1 MTTSVSFLTSMRIMR
16 FILLVIYFLT
26 TASLLYA
33 GGIRGA
39 IKADDGT
46 PLAYASIFVKQ
57 TGTGS
62 ATDLQGR
69 YEVILP
75 VGQYDVL
82 FQYLGYESVSRVVE
96 VGNDFIEINL
106 TLKTHVMMLQ
116 NVVVKAGKEDPA
128 YTIMRKAIAKAKYH
142 TQQIDQ
148 YSAKVYI
155 KGKGQ
160 LKDFPWLAKKALEK
174 EGITKD
180 RVFISESVSEIKY
193 TRPNKFEEKV
203 IAVYSNGGNKNTAPN
218 AYVFGSFYQPEIAE
232 TVSPLSPKSFSYYR
246 FEYQGSFKDQKYEIS
261 KIKVTPRSRGD
272 NVFEGMIYIVEDW
285 WSIHSLEL
293 KATKMGVNFH
303 IKQLYNPIE
312 DKAWLPVSQ
321 QFVVDGKVFGF
332 EFEGQYLATVKEY
345 KIILNPELQREM
357 TVIDEKVQ
365 KEEAKNVEQKF
376 SKKNQPLQQRLSEGK
391 EVTRKELNQL
401 VKEYEK
407 AEIKEQKEPDVV
419 LETSYSV
426 DSLAYKKDS
435 TFWVDMRPTPLSK
448 EEERGYHVND
458 SITEVERKREEGDTL
473 RSSKKGKIG
482 FQVFDLVTGDTYKI
496 SKTSNF
502 RIHMP
507 YGGFNTVEGLN
518 LIYRVSYYK
527 RWVKRD
533 TLDPSKKPET
543 SRLEISPIAR
553 YSFSRELV
561 TGKLRIDYRFKNQ
574 RLTLESGRYVE
585 QYNPSVPIH
594 PFVNTFSSLLL
605 GNNWMK
611 LYDRHFIDLNYSIRF
626 NDKYT
631 FRTNWSW
638 ARRSE
643 LFNNTSYTL
652 FKSNKENYTL
662 NAPVNFELPSVG
674 FDPNSAFIGSVSLE
688 ARPWQKYRIR
698 NGFKSRV
705 EGSSPLLTLN
715 YRKAMSG
722 VANSEVKFDQV
733 QVGFKHLVK
742 FGIRGNLDVALQAG
756 KFLNADKLYFM
767 DYKHF
772 NGNRTYFIT
781 SDPVGSFRL
790 MDYYQNSTADQYF
803 SANMHY
809 HFRKFLV
816 TRFPKVR
823 MVGISENIFLNY
835 LATPSSK
842 NYLEVGYGL
851 EGILRV
857 FRLEVAAAFRDGK
870 YVANGF
876 RVGIATSMTI
886 NFND

>member
-1 MTTSVSFLTSMRIMR
+1 MR
-16 FILLVIYFLT
+16 FILLAISFLFI
-26 TASLLYA
+26 TAALQA
-33 GGIRGA
+33 GGIRGV

-69 YEVILP
+69 YEIILP
-75 VGQYDVL
+75 PGRYDVL
-82 FQYLGYESVSRVVE
+82 FQYLGYESVNRVVD
-96 VGNDFIEINL
+96 VGSDFIEINL

-116 NVVVKAGKEDPA
+116 NVVIKAGKEDPA

-203 IAVYSNGGNKNTAPN
+203 IAVYSNAGDKSASPN
-218 AYVFGSFYQPEIAE
+218 AYVYGSFYQPEIAE

-246 FEYQGSFKDQKYEIS
+246 FEYLGSFKDQKYEIS

-293 KATKMGVNFH
+293 KATKVGINFN

-321 QFVVDGKVFGF
+321 QFIVDGKVFGF
-332 EFEGQYLATVKEY
+332 EFEGQYLATMKEY
-345 KIILNPELQREM
+345 KITLNPELVVEEM

-365 KEEAKNVEQKF
+365 KEEAKVVEQKF
-376 SKKNQPLQQRLSEGK
+376 SKKNQQLQQRLSEGK

-407 AEIKEQKEPDVV
+407 EEIKEQKEPDVIM
-419 LETSYSV
+419 ETNYSV

-435 TFWVDMRPTPLSK
+435 TFWVDIRPTPLTK

-473 RSSKKGKIG
+473 RSSKKGKKG
-482 FQVFDLVTGDTYKI
+482 FQIYDIVIGDTYKMG
-496 SKTSNF
+496 KTSDF
-502 RIHMP
+502 RIHTP

-518 LIYRVSYYK
+518 LIYRVSFYK

-533 TLDPSKKPET
+533 TLDKSKKPET

-553 YSFSRELV
+553 YAFSRELL
-561 TGKLRIDYRFKNQ
+561 TGKLRIDYRFKNHYGK
-574 RLTLESGRYVE
+574 R
-585 QYNPSVPIH
+585 
-594 PFVNTFSSLLL
+594 SLC
-605 GNNWMK
+605 GA
-611 LYDRHFIDLNYSIRF
+611 I
-626 NDKYT
+626 
-631 FRTNWSW
+631 
-638 ARRSE
+638 
-643 LFNNTSYTL
+643 
-652 FKSNKENYTL
+652 
-662 NAPVNFELPSVG
+662 
-674 FDPNSAFIGSVSLE
+674 
-688 ARPWQKYRIR
+688 
-698 NGFKSRV
+698 
-705 EGSSPLLTLN
+705 
-715 YRKAMSG
+715 
-722 VANSEVKFDQV
+722 
-733 QVGFKHLVK
+733 
-742 FGIRGNLDVALQAG
+742 
-756 KFLNADKLYFM
+756 
-767 DYKHF
+767 
-772 NGNRTYFIT
+772 
-781 SDPVGSFRL
+781 
-790 MDYYQNSTADQYF
+790 
-803 SANMHY
+803 
-809 HFRKFLV
+809 
-816 TRFPKVR
+816 
-823 MVGISENIFLNY
+823 
-835 LATPSSK
+835 
-842 NYLEVGYGL
+842 
-851 EGILRV
+851 
-857 FRLEVAAAFRDGK
+857 
-870 YVANGF
+870 
-876 RVGIATSMTI
+876 
-886 NFND
+886 

>member
-1 MTTSVSFLTSMRIMR
+1 MRIMR
-16 FILLVIYFLT
+16 FILLLSLFISASAS
-26 TASLLYA
+26 ASLHA
-33 GGIRGA
+33 GGIRGT
-39 IKADDGT
+39 IKADDGS
-46 PLAYASIFVKQ
+46 PLAFASIFVKQ

-62 ATDLQGR
+62 ATDFEGK

-75 VGQYDVL
+75 SGRYDVL
-82 FQYLGYESVSRVVE
+82 FQYLGYESVSRVVD
-96 VGNDFIEINL
+96 VGDNFIEINL
-106 TLKTHVMMLQ
+106 TMKTHVMMLQ
-116 NVVVKAGKEDPA
+116 NVVVRAGNEDPA
-128 YTIMRKAIAKAKYH
+128 YTIMRKAMSKAKYH
-142 TQQIDQ
+142 TQQVDQ

-160 LKDFPWLAKKALEK
+160 LKDFPWLAKKTLEK

-246 FEYQGSFKDQKYEIS
+246 FEYLGSFKDQKYEIS

-285 WSIHSLEL
+285 WSIHSLEM
-293 KATKMGVNFH
+293 KASKMGVHFN

-312 DKAWLPVSQ
+312 DKAWLPVAQ

-345 KIILNPELQREM
+345 KIKLNPELIVEM
-357 TVIDEKVQ
+357 TVVDEKVQ
-365 KEEAKNVEQKF
+365 KEEAKKVEQKF
-376 SKKNQPLQQRLSEGK
+376 SKKNQELQQRLNEGK
-391 EVTRKELNQL
+391 EITSKELNQL

-407 AEIKEQKEPDVV
+407 AEIKEQKEPDVIM
-419 LETSYSV
+419 ETNYTV

-458 SITEVERKREEGDTL
+458 SITEVEKKRDEGDTL
-473 RSSKKGKIG
+473 RSSKKGKKG
-482 FQVFDLVTGDTYKI
+482 FQVFDIVTGDTYKMG
-496 SKTSNF
+496 KTSDF

-507 YGGFNTVEGLN
+507 YGGFNTVEGFN
-518 LIYRVSYYK
+518 LIYRVSFYK

-533 TLDPSKKPET
+533 TLDRSRKPET

-553 YSFSRELV
+553 YAFSRELL
-561 TGKLRIDYRFKNQ
+561 TGKLRVDYRFKNQ

-585 QYNPSVPIH
+585 QFNSGVPVH
-594 PFVNTFSSLLL
+594 PIINTFSSLLL

-611 LYDRHFIDLNYSIRF
+611 LYERNFVDLNYSIRF
-626 NDKYT
+626 NDRYT
-631 FRTNWSW
+631 FRTNWTW

-643 LFNNTSYTL
+643 LFNTTDYTL
-652 FKSNKENYTL
+652 FKTSKENYTL
-662 NAPVNFELPSVG
+662 NAPVNSELLSTS
-674 FDPNSAFIGSVSLE
+674 FDPNSAFIGSVTFE

-698 NGFKSRV
+698 NGNKSRV
-705 EGSSPLLTLN
+705 EGSSPLITFN
-715 YRKAMSG
+715 YRKGIRG
-722 VANSEVKFDQV
+722 VADSEVDFDQV
-733 QVGFKHLVK
+733 QVGFKHMVK
-742 FGIRGNLDVALQAG
+742 MGIRGNLDVAFQAG
-756 KFLNADKLYFM
+756 KFLNKDNMYFM

-790 MDYYQNSTADQYF
+790 LDYYQNSTADQYF

-816 TRFPKVR
+816 TRIPKVR
-823 MVGISENIFLNY
+823 MLGVTENVFLNY
-835 LATPSSK
+835 LATPSSQ
-842 NYLEVGYGL
+842 NYTEVGYGL
-851 EGILRV
+851 EGILRI
-857 FRLEVAAAFRDGK
+857 FRLEFAAAFRDGR
-870 YVANGF
+870 YVENGL
-876 RVGIATSMTI
+876 RVGIATSVTI

>member
-1 MTTSVSFLTSMRIMR
+1 MR
-16 FILLVIYFLT
+16 FILLLFIFLSSSI
-26 TASLLYA
+26 SLFA
-33 GGIRGA
+33 GGIRGI

-46 PLAYASIFVKQ
+46 VLAYASIFVKQ

-62 ATDLQGR
+62 ATDFEGK

-75 VGQYDVL
+75 PGRYDVL
-82 FQYLGYESVSRVVE
+82 FQYLGYESISRAVD

-116 NVVVKAGKEDPA
+116 NVVIRAGKEDPA

-142 TQQIDQ
+142 TQQIDE

-160 LKDFPWLAKKALEK
+160 LKDYPWLAKKALEK

-180 RVFISESVSEIKY
+180 RIYISESVSEIKY

-203 IAVYSNGGNKNTAPN
+203 IAVYSNGGDKNTAPN

-246 FEYQGSFKDQKYEIS
+246 FEYLGSFKDQKYEVS

-285 WSIHSLEL
+285 WSIHSLEM
-293 KATKMGVNFH
+293 KATKMGINFN

-321 QFVVDGKVFGF
+321 QFVVGGKVFGF

-345 KIILNPELQREM
+345 KIKLNPELMVEEM

-365 KEEAKNVEQKF
+365 KEEAKKVEQKF
-376 SKKNQPLQQRLSEGK
+376 SKKNQALQQRLSEGK

-407 AEIKEQKEPDVV
+407 AEIKEQKEPDVIM
-419 LETSYSV
+419 ETTYKV

-435 TFWVDMRPTPLSK
+435 TFWVDMRPTPLTK
-448 EEERGYHVND
+448 EEEHGYHVND
-458 SITEVERKREEGDTL
+458 SLTEVERKRDEGDTL
-473 RSSKKGKIG
+473 RSANKKRKKG
-482 FQVFDLVTGDTYKI
+482 FQVYDIVLGDTYKMG
-496 SKTSNF
+496 KTSDF
-502 RIHMP
+502 RIHVP
-507 YGGFNTVEGLN
+507 YGGFNTVEGFN
-518 LIYRVSYYK
+518 LIYRVSLYK

-533 TLDPSKKPET
+533 TLDKSKKPET

-553 YSFSRELV
+553 YAFSRELL
-561 TGKLRIDYRFKNQ
+561 TGKLRIDYRFKKQ
-574 RLTLESGRYVE
+574 RITMESGRYVE
-585 QYNPSVPIH
+585 QYNSGNPIH
-594 PFVNTFSSLLL
+594 PIINTISSLVV

-611 LYDRHFIDLNYSIRF
+611 IYERNFVDLNYSVRF

-643 LFNNTSYTL
+643 LFNTTDYTF
-652 FKSNKENYTL
+652 FKSNKEDYTP
-662 NAPVNFELPSVG
+662 NAPINFELPITS
-674 FDPNSAFIGSVSLE
+674 FDPNRAFVGSVSFE

-698 NGFKSRV
+698 NGSKSRV
-705 EGSSPLLTLN
+705 AGSSPLLSFY
-715 YRKAMSG
+715 YRKGIPG
-722 VANSEVKFDQV
+722 VAGSEVKFDQV
-733 QVGFKHLVK
+733 QIGFKHMVK
-742 FGIRGNLDVALQAG
+742 FGIRGNLDMSFQAG
-756 KFLNADKLYFM
+756 KFLNSDKMYFM

-772 NGNRTYFIT
+772 DGNRTYLTT

-790 MDYYQNSTADQYF
+790 MDYYQNSTSDKYF

-823 MVGISENIFLNY
+823 MLGMSENVFVNY
-835 LATPSSK
+835 LATPYSQ
-842 NYLEVGYGL
+842 NYTELGYGL

-870 YVANGF
+870 YLENGF
-876 RVGIATSMTI
+876 RVGIATSVII

>member
-1 MTTSVSFLTSMRIMR
+1 MR
-16 FILLVIYFLT
+16 FILLASSFLFA
-26 TASLLYA
+26 TAALQA
-33 GGIRGA
+33 GGIRGI
-39 IKADDGT
+39 IKADEGT

-75 VGQYDVL
+75 PGRYDVL
-82 FQYLGYESVSRVVE
+82 FQYLGYESVNRVVD

-203 IAVYSNGGNKNTAPN
+203 IAVYSNAGDKSASPN
-218 AYVFGSFYQPEIAE
+218 AYVYGSFYQPEIAE

-246 FEYQGSFKDQKYEIS
+246 FEYLGSFKDQKYEIS

-285 WSIHSLEL
+285 WSIHSLEM
-293 KATKMGVNFH
+293 KATKMGINFN

-321 QFVVDGKVFGF
+321 QFIIDGKVFGF

-345 KIILNPELQREM
+345 KITLNPELVVEEM
-357 TVIDEKVQ
+357 KVIDEKVQ
-365 KEEAKNVEQKF
+365 KEEAKQVEQKF
-376 SKKNQPLQQRLSEGK
+376 SKKNQQLQQRLSDGK

-407 AEIKEQKEPDVV
+407 EEIKEQKEPDVIM
-419 LETSYSV
+419 ETNYSV

-435 TFWVDMRPTPLSK
+435 TFWVDIRPTPLSK

-458 SITEVERKREEGDTL
+458 SITEVERKRDEGDTL
-473 RSSKKGKIG
+473 RSSKKGKKG
-482 FQVFDLVTGDTYKI
+482 FQVYDIAMGDTYKMG
-496 SKTSNF
+496 KTSDF
-502 RIHMP
+502 RIHTP

-518 LIYRVSYYK
+518 LIYRVSFYK

-533 TLDPSKKPET
+533 TLDKSKKPET

-553 YSFSRELV
+553 YAFSRELL
-561 TGKLRIDYRFKNQ
+561 TGKLRIDYRFKSQ
-574 RLTLESGRYVE
+574 RITLESGRYVE
-585 QYNPSVPIH
+585 QFNSSVAIH

-611 LYDRHFIDLNYSIRF
+611 LYERNFIDLNYSYRF

-631 FRTNWSW
+631 FRTNWTW

-643 LFNNTSYTL
+643 LYNTTDYTL
-652 FKSNKENYTL
+652 FKTNKEDYTP
-662 NAPVNFELPSVG
+662 NAPINFELPSTS
-674 FDPNSAFIGSVSLE
+674 FDPNRAFIGSISFE

-698 NGFKSRV
+698 NGSKSRV
-705 EGSSPLLTLN
+705 EGSSPLLTFN
-715 YRKAMSG
+715 YRKGIPG
-722 VANSEVKFDQV
+722 VADSEVKFDQV
-733 QVGFKHLVK
+733 QMGFRHMVK
-742 FGIRGNLDVALQAG
+742 MGIRGNLDMSFQAG
-756 KFLNADKLYFM
+756 KFLNADKMYFM

-809 HFRKFLV
+809 HFRKFLF
-816 TRFPKVR
+816 TRIPKVR
-823 MVGISENIFLNY
+823 MIGVTENIFLNY
-835 LATPSSK
+835 LATPSSQ
-842 NYLEVGYGL
+842 NYTEVGYGL
-851 EGILRV
+851 EGILRI

-870 YVANGF
+870 YVENGF
-876 RVGIATSMTI
+876 RVGIATSVTI